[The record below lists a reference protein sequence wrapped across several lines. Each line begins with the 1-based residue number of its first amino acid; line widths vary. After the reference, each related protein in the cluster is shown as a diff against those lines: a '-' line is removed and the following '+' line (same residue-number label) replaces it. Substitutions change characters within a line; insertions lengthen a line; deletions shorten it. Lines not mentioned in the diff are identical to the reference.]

1 LAKLPHR
8 SDIALAF
15 CILALLTACAAPR
28 RTATLAAPG
37 PTAVPTGAM
46 VTGIVVGIRPV
57 MGGGLSPGAADV
69 LAALQIPAPAK
80 APNAT
85 EFVIQR
91 SDGSV
96 ASVVVRAPASSP
108 TASMSASDFRLGDQV
123 ELLTGDQTELIHPP

>member
-69 LAALQIPAPAK
+69 LAALQI
-80 APNAT
+80 
-85 EFVIQR
+85 IQR